1 MKRLIPVFVIAACG
15 GAQQRTDDLLEAVRT
30 YHEGIRWERIAMA
43 ASRVPVKERDAF
55 FEEREDLIPE
65 LHISDYELIRVGTAA
80 AKTGGTKVEVKYTW
94 FKESEGVVH
103 ETRALET
110 WERHGK
116 QWMIID
122 EERAK
127 GPEMPGL
134 REPATPPASDDATP
148 PPDAHAAN
156 P

>member
-1 MKRLIPVFVIAACG
+1 MKILITVFVIAACG
-15 GAQQRTDDLLEAVRT
+15 GAQQRTDDLMEAVRT
-30 YHEGIRWERIAMA
+30 YHEGLRWERLAMA
-43 ASRVPVKERDAF
+43 ASRVPIKERDAF

-65 LHISDYELIRVGTAA
+65 LHISDYELVRVGSV
-80 AKTGGTKVEVKYTW
+80 KTGTSKVEIKWTW
-94 FKESEGVVH
+94 YKESEGVVH
-103 ETRALET
+103 ETRSVET

-116 QWMIID
+116 QWMIVG

-134 REPATPPASDDATP
+134 REPTDQPAPEADPTA
-148 PPDAHAAN
+148 AAAN